1 MSKFCAKGHQME
13 ESWDTCPTCQTTGY
27 QVPAAPPPAKTRLE
41 TDSSKDFPGAG
52 SPGASA
58 SAGSGAAAGAV
69 PGAGRR
75 TVLISE
81 KRKPPVVGWFV
92 AMSGDQKGEDFR
104 LHDGKNTVGSASDS
118 QVILRDNTV
127 SGQHAS
133 IRYEDGKFLLT
144 DLDSSNGTYL
154 NDRKV
159 VREELKDNDEIRFGE
174 VIVKFKRL

>member
-13 ESWDTCPTCQTTGY
+13 DSWDTCPTCQTTGY
-27 QVPAAPPPAKTRLE
+27 QVPGGAASAPAKTRLE
-41 TDSSKDFPGAG
+41 TE
-52 SPGASA
+52 SPKE
-58 SAGSGAAAGAV
+58 AAAPAG
-69 PGAGRR
+69 GRR

-104 LHDGKNTVGSASDS
+104 LHDGKNSVGSGPDAQITFKDS
-118 QVILRDNTV
+118 TV

-133 IRYEDGKFLLT
+133 IRYEDGKFMLT

-154 NDRKV
+154 NDRKI
-159 VREELKDNDEIRFGE
+159 VREELKDNDMIRFGE
-174 VIVKFKRL
+174 VVVKFKRL

>member
-27 QVPAAPPPAKTRLE
+27 QVPGAASTAGAVAKTRLE
-41 TDSSKDFPGAG
+41 ADASKD
-52 SPGASA
+52 
-58 SAGSGAAAGAV
+58 AAEAA

-81 KRKPPVVGWFV
+81 KRKAPVVGWFV

-104 LHDGKNTVGSASDS
+104 LHEGKNSVGSGADS
-118 QVILRDNTV
+118 QISLKDSTV

-133 IRYEDGKFLLT
+133 VRYEDGKFFLT
-144 DLDSSNGTYL
+144 DLDSSNGTFL
-154 NDRKV
+154 NDRKI
-159 VREELKDNDEIRFGE
+159 VREELKDNDMLRFGE
-174 VIVKFKRL
+174 IIVKFKRL

>member
-13 ESWDTCPTCQTTGY
+13 DSWDTCPTCQTTGY
-27 QVPAAPPPAKTRLE
+27 QVPGAAGAGGAVAKTRLE
-41 TDSSKDFPGAG
+41 TEGSREAPGAI
-52 SPGASA
+52 
-58 SAGSGAAAGAV
+58 

-104 LHDGKNTVGSASDS
+104 LHEGKNSVGSGADS
-118 QVILRDNTV
+118 QIALKDSTV

-133 IRYEDGKFLLT
+133 VRYEDGKFFLT
-144 DLDSSNGTYL
+144 DLDSSNGTFL
-154 NDRKV
+154 NDRKI
-159 VREELKDNDEIRFGE
+159 VREELKDNDVIRFGE
-174 VIVKFKRL
+174 IIVKFKRL

>member
-27 QVPAAPPPAKTRLE
+27 QVPAPPPPAKTRLE
-41 TDSSKDFPGAG
+41 TDTSKDFPGAG
-52 SPGASA
+52 SAGASA
-58 SAGSGAAAGAV
+58 SAGSGAAA
-69 PGAGRR
+69 GAGRR

>member
-1 MSKFCAKGHQME
+1 MAKFCAKGHQME

-27 QVPAAPPPAKTRLE
+27 QVTAAAPATAKTRLE
-41 TDSSKDFPGAG
+41 SEPSKDAP
-52 SPGASA
+52 A
-58 SAGSGAAAGAV
+58 SAGAGG
-69 PGAGRR
+69 GAGRR

-104 LHDGKNTVGSASDS
+104 LHDGKNTVGSGSDS
-118 QVILRDNTV
+118 QIALRDSTV
-127 SGQHAS
+127 SSQHAS
-133 IRYEDGKFLLT
+133 VRHEDGKFIMT
-144 DLDSSNGTYL
+144 DLDSSNGTFL

-159 VREELKDNDEIRFGE
+159 VREELNDNDTIRFGE

>member
-1 MSKFCAKGHQME
+1 
-13 ESWDTCPTCQTTGY
+13 
-27 QVPAAPPPAKTRLE
+27 
-41 TDSSKDFPGAG
+41 
-52 SPGASA
+52 
-58 SAGSGAAAGAV
+58 
-69 PGAGRR
+69 
-75 TVLISE
+75 
-81 KRKPPVVGWFV
+81 
-92 AMSGDQKGEDFR
+92 MSGDQKGEDFR